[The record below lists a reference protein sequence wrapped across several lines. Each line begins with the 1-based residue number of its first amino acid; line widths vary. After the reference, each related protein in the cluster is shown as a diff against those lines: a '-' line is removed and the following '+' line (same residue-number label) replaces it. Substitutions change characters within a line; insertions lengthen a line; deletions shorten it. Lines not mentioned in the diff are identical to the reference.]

1 MPNKQ
6 DALGWTTVGPKG
18 KPRTRLPDDHQPP
31 PGQRGSPRVFAD
43 FPRSR
48 AAAPSVLS
56 APPSR
61 NVHQLSYLGLI
72 RSGDMPTCFAN
83 APLHALLH
91 GFPLYA
97 RRLVAL
103 RRLGALQQHNL
114 CGVAQFL
121 ELMQAA
127 KPGDLP
133 LENRELMRFA
143 HFGMGDFG
151 AGLQADAALWLGS
164 LLDQCGAHDSLRE
177 LTLLNTK
184 TRVSHP
190 FSPHSCPTHVSRS
203 TDHTCA
209 AGLRQVR
216 GPSQRR
222 QGRQH
227 TPPACR

>member
-1 MPNKQ
+1 MPSKR
-6 DALGWTTVGPKG
+6 DALGWTTVGPGG
-18 KPRTRLPDDHQPP
+18 KPLKRSGAQGQRLPD
-31 PGQRGSPRVFAD
+31 
-43 FPRSR
+43 
-48 AAAPSVLS
+48 LS
-56 APPSR
+56 ATPSR
-61 NVHQLSYLGLI
+61 PDAQLSYLGLV
-72 RSGDMPTCFAN
+72 RSGHLPTCFMN
-83 APLHALLH
+83 APLQALRH
-91 GFPLYA
+91 GFPVLA

-103 RRLGALQQHNL
+103 RRLGALQHNL

-133 LENRELMRFA
+133 LENRELTRFA
-143 HFGMGDFG
+143 HFGMKDFG

-190 FSPHSCPTHVSRS
+190 CSPHSCPTHVMSRS

-209 AGLRQVR
+209 AALRQVR